1 MHLISG
7 GGIANFLGLKLPALP
22 SISLPSILNPFSSS
36 SGGGGG
42 PSFGAQPKTRPDLA
56 AVAVKRTPA
65 ELAALKE
72 RVKSE
77 AIPISLG
84 RTPDRDAIK
93 VSLYETC
100 TLWSGYV

>member
-1 MHLISG
+1 M
-7 GGIANFLGLKLPALP
+7 
-22 SISLPSILNPFSSS
+22 NPFSSS
-36 SGGGGG
+36 SGGGGGGG

-93 VSLYETC
+93 VNL
-100 TLWSGYV
+100 

>member
-1 MHLISG
+1 MHPISG

-36 SGGGGG
+36 SSGGGGGG

-93 VSLYETC
+93 VNL
-100 TLWSGYV
+100 

>member
-1 MHLISG
+1 M
-7 GGIANFLGLKLPALP
+7 F
-22 SISLPSILNPFSSS
+22 
-36 SGGGGG
+36 
-42 PSFGAQPKTRPDLA
+42 QPKTRPDLA

-84 RTPDRDAIK
+84 RTPDRDAIR
-93 VSLYETC
+93 VSAGGAKRGGMGVKIKQVK
-100 TLWSGYV
+100 SGNWLVCVL

>member
-1 MHLISG
+1 MAKSAISS
-7 GGIANFLGLKLPALP
+7 GLEGLRSALP
-22 SISLPSILNPFSSS
+22 PGLNLTVERLSPTSVRIGWRGDRQ
-36 SGGGGG
+36 GGGGG

-93 VSLYETC
+93 VNL
-100 TLWSGYV
+100 

>member
-1 MHLISG
+1 MTSGG
-7 GGIANFLGLKLPALP
+7 GGIANFLGLRLPELP
-22 SISLPSILNPFSSS
+22 SISLPSILNPFAAA
-36 SGGGGG
+36 GGVGVGPPFGGS
-42 PSFGAQPKTRPDLA
+42 PPQQPKTRQADLA
-56 AVAVKRTPA
+56 GAAVKRTPA

-93 VSLYETC
+93 VMWLSM
-100 TLWSGYV
+100 

>member
-1 MHLISG
+1 MTGCVNLASHLISG

-36 SGGGGG
+36 SGGGGGGG

-93 VSLYETC
+93 VNL
-100 TLWSGYV
+100 

>member
-1 MHLISG
+1 M
-7 GGIANFLGLKLPALP
+7 
-22 SISLPSILNPFSSS
+22 
-36 SGGGGG
+36 
-42 PSFGAQPKTRPDLA
+42 A
-56 AVAVKRTPA
+56 ASAVKRTPA

-93 VSLYETC
+93 VSWQIRF
-100 TLWSGYV
+100 TLNRPER

>member
-1 MHLISG
+1 M
-7 GGIANFLGLKLPALP
+7 
-22 SISLPSILNPFSSS
+22 NPFASSP
-36 SGGGGG
+36 GGG
-42 PSFGAQPKTRPDLA
+42 PPFGAQPKTTRPDLA

-65 ELAALKE
+65 ELAALKQ

-93 VSLYETC
+93 VNL
-100 TLWSGYV
+100 

>member
-1 MHLISG
+1 MHPISG

-36 SGGGGG
+36 SGGGGGG

-93 VSLYETC
+93 VNL
-100 TLWSGYV
+100 

>member
-1 MHLISG
+1 M
-7 GGIANFLGLKLPALP
+7 PELP
-22 SISLPSILNPFSSS
+22 SISLPSILNPFA
-36 SGGGGG
+36 GVGRPFG
-42 PSFGAQPKTRPDLA
+42 PQPKTRPDLA

-93 VSLYETC
+93 VNC
-100 TLWSGYV
+100 PKNVV